1 MVEGAEAEPPV
12 GPTKAAGVCGTL
24 GTYGGGG
31 GENRRRGQGAGRRG
45 GRGGGGG
52 GAEDSGSTEKPPGH
66 EGSQSPRTSRHLL
79 ADLQG
84 KHVGGPKHHSQGA
97 VAG

>member
-24 GTYGGGG
+24 GTYGGGEPQEGPG
-31 GENRRRGQGAGRRG
+31 GRPEG

-84 KHVGGPKHHSQGA
+84 KHVGGPKHHAQGA